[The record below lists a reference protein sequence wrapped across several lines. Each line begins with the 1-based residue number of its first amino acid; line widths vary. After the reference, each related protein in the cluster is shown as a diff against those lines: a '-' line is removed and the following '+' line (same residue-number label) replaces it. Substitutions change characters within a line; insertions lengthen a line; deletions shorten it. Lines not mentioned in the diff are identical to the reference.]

1 MNGQLDQY
9 LEDYQIDKD
18 KIDQKFDLV
27 GDMFT
32 NYTPTQEME
41 DLIDLSKQEALD
53 QAAKDAMD
61 KVQQNNNGFIMNLYT
76 QITGQQDADRKAA
89 EEAALKAYE
98 NAVSQSTKIIEEYYD
113 NLTITYDQLD
123 QQIKDVLGEA
133 SEVLNSMQAIID
145 ASMEN
150 WEAAGALVA
159 GGMGLYCT

>member
-1 MNGQLDQY
+1 M
-9 LEDYQIDKD
+9 
-18 KIDQKFDLV
+18 
-27 GDMFT
+27 
-32 NYTPTQEME
+32 
-41 DLIDLSKQEALD
+41 IDLSKQEALD
-53 QAAKDAMD
+53 QAAQDAMD
-61 KVQQNNNGFIMNLYT
+61 KVQENNNGFIMNLYT
-76 QITGQQDADRKAA
+76 QITGQQDADRQAA

-98 NAVSQSTKIIEEYYD
+98 NAVSQSKEIIEEYYD

>member
-1 MNGQLDQY
+1 
-9 LEDYQIDKD
+9 
-18 KIDQKFDLV
+18 
-27 GDMFT
+27 
-32 NYTPTQEME
+32 
-41 DLIDLSKQEALD
+41 
-53 QAAKDAMD
+53 
-61 KVQQNNNGFIMNLYT
+61 MNLYT
-76 QITGQQDADRKAA
+76 QITGQQDADRQAA

-98 NAVSQSTKIIEEYYD
+98 NAVSQSKEIIEEYYD